1 MQGRYNIDAIVKCT
15 AHHLEI
21 SIRLAGVI
29 YEAGNRALLD
39 ANDLAH
45 TLHHIGSRC
54 FRTDVH
60 LNAVFRD
67 AAVISKPE
75 DDRTY
80 VLTHVGSFRTA
91 LSRR

>member
-1 MQGRYNIDAIVKCT
+1 MKCT
-15 AHHLEI
+15 AHHLET

-39 ANDLAH
+39 AIDLAQ

-67 AAVISKPE
+67 AAVISKLE
-75 DDRTY
+75 DRTY
-80 VLTHVGSFRTA
+80 VLTYVGSFRTA